1 MTKTFKYTNEET
13 YNEFVLNLTT
23 KLIEQSPID
32 ALMQETVFDLFTSRI
47 IPKGWSQDKALK
59 TTECI
64 LYLLEDYEEYELC
77 QAIIAHWPEL
87 KINA

>member
-1 MTKTFKYTNEET
+1 MTKTFKYTDEET

-23 KLIEQSPID
+23 KLIDEDPID
-32 ALMQETVFDLFTSRI
+32 ALMQDSVYNLFCDRI
-47 IPKGWSQDKALK
+47 IPKGWSEDKSLK

-77 QAIIAHWPEL
+77 QAIIEAWPEL
-87 KINA
+87 KK